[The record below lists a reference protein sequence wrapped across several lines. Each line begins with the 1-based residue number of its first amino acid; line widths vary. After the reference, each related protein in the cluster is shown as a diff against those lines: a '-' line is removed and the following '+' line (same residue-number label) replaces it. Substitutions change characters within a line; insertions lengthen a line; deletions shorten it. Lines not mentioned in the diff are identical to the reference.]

1 MIKLNIINQSD
12 RDAEFNKIMRQLQDK
27 LNAQSLYKVRLILE
41 ELVEN
46 IFTHA
51 ACVDELSVDVCI
63 ALDDKCIEIT
73 VIDNTEA
80 FDIAAA
86 IKKATADVSA
96 LRGRGLLLVRSLAS
110 QVNYKREDQLN
121 HLNIKIEE

>member
-1 MIKLNIINQSD
+1 MIKLHIINQSN
-12 RDAEFNKIMRQLQDK
+12 RDAELNKIMCQLQDK
-27 LNAQSLYKVRLILE
+27 LNAQSLYKVRLIIE

-46 IFTHA
+46 VFAHA
-51 ACVDELSVDVCI
+51 VCMDELSIDVCI
-63 ALDDKCIEIT
+63 TLDDKCIEIT
-73 VIDNTEA
+73 VVDNTEA

-86 IKKATADVSA
+86 IKKPSADVSA

-110 QVNYKREDQLN
+110 QVNYKREDKLN